1 MEVPAIDF
9 VHCGEVA
16 HVLKEHGRPDYLLDA
31 AAGGGQNSQEI
42 LENPVSL
49 ERDVSCDKGIGHR
62 VECDL
67 PGDEHE
73 SVGLDGLR
81 VGADGSRAV
90 FGCDHVAHGEKPLS
104 SQFSVLSSQFSVLS
118 SQFSVLSSQF
128 SVLSSQ
134 FSVLSSQFSVLSS
147 QFSVL

>member
-16 HVLKEHGRPDYLLDA
+16 HVLEEHGRPDYLLDA
-31 AAGGGQNSQEI
+31 AAGGGQNSRKI

-90 FGCDHVAHGEKPLS
+90 FGCDHVAHGEKP
-104 SQFSVLSSQFSVLS
+104 QFSVLSSQFSVLS

-128 SVLSSQ
+128 SVLSTQ
-134 FSVLSSQFSVLSS
+134 FSVKETKSSALNVKRWPRG
-147 QFSVL
+147 